1 MPTFRVMTYNVHS
14 CVGTDGKLS
23 PGRIAEVIARA
34 NPDVVALQELD
45 AGQSRSGSVHQP
57 AWLAEQLGMFVH
69 FTPAR
74 CSNEGH
80 YGNALLTRHPFS
92 VLSEGGLR
100 RRRDEERAVQWL
112 KVNIAGL
119 EVSVMNTHLSIHFRD
134 RLLQIE
140 QLLGAEW
147 LAKAESHL
155 PLVICGDLNS
165 SRFSPVY
172 RRLSKDLV
180 DAQRANG
187 KRALPTW
194 PSRWPLFRLDHLF
207 TSRSIRVVRCEVRR
221 DSLSLLA
228 SDHLPLLAELDLHA
242 AGVTS

>member
-1 MPTFRVMTYNVHS
+1 MTYNVHS
-14 CVGTDGKLS
+14 CVGTDRKLS
-23 PGRIAEVIARA
+23 PERIVEVIARA

-45 AGQSRSGSVHQP
+45 AGQSRSASVHQP

-74 CSNEGH
+74 SCNEGH

-140 QLLGAEW
+140 Q
-147 LAKAESHL
+147 
-155 PLVICGDLNS
+155 
-165 SRFSPVY
+165 
-172 RRLSKDLV
+172 
-180 DAQRANG
+180 
-187 KRALPTW
+187 
-194 PSRWPLFRLDHLF
+194 
-207 TSRSIRVVRCEVRR
+207 
-221 DSLSLLA
+221 
-228 SDHLPLLAELDLHA
+228 
-242 AGVTS
+242 

>member
-1 MPTFRVMTYNVHS
+1 MPTFRVMTYNAHS

-23 PGRIAEVIARA
+23 PARIAEVIARA
-34 NPDVVALQELD
+34 DPDVVALQELD
-45 AGQSRSGSVHQP
+45 AGQSRSASVHQP

-74 CSNEGH
+74 CCNEGH

-112 KVNIAGL
+112 KIRIGGS
-119 EVSVMNTHLSIHFRD
+119 EVSVMNTHLSVHFRD

-147 LAKAESHL
+147 LANAESHV

-172 RRLSKDLV
+172 RRLQKDLV

-187 KRALPTW
+187 RRALPTW
-194 PSRWPLFRLDHLF
+194 PSRLPLFRIDHLF
-207 TSRSIRVVRCEVRR
+207 TSPSLRVIRCEVRR
-221 DSLSLLA
+221 DSLSMVA
-228 SDHLPLLAELDLHA
+228 SDHLPLLAELSCPS
-242 AGVTS
+242 VE